1 VSGVILLLDRSIKPG
16 DVIELGDTYG
26 WITFLGA
33 RYVAV
38 QTRDR
43 KEWLIPN
50 EDLITNRVVNWSRS
64 DDLLRLHAPFRVS
77 FDSDLRKAI
86 ALAED
91 VARRAERVVETPA
104 PLCLVTAFGENAIE
118 LDLRFWIRDPQNG
131 TRNVRSAVF
140 LAMWDAFREN
150 GIRIPF
156 PQRDVWLRT
165 P

>member
-1 VSGVILLLDRSIKPG
+1 
-16 DVIELGDTYG
+16 
-26 WITFLGA
+26 
-33 RYVAV
+33 V

-64 DDLLRLHAPFRVS
+64 DNLLRLHAPCRVS
-77 FDSDLRKAI
+77 YDCDLRKAI
-86 ALAED
+86 ALAEAA
-91 VARRAERVVETPA
+91 ARGAERVVETPA
-104 PLCLVTAFGENAIE
+104 PLCLVVEFGESAIE

-150 GIRIPF
+150 GITMPF
-156 PQRDVWLRT
+156 PQRDVWLRS